1 MGIASRDATMLST
14 VFRRLARASP
24 MIVAASATA
33 LTPSMCETANIE
45 NLGES
50 VKAQSVK
57 QAHEMYKQA
66 AELGDLD
73 AMYRLGQN
81 YQRGVGTTKDIHH
94 ASELF
99 EAAANKG
106 HPQAMYA
113 LAILYLLGRGVEKD
127 RKRAQE
133 LAKKAA
139 SLGSMEAQ
147 AAMSAGNLF
156 TDAKADFG
164 RGRLSAYK

>member
-50 VKAQSVK
+50 AKAQSVR

-81 YQRGVGTTKDIHH
+81 YQRGVGTTKDIYH
-94 ASELF
+94 AAELF
-99 EAAANKG
+99 EAAAERG
-106 HPQAMYA
+106 HAQSMYA
-113 LAILYLLGRGVEKD
+113 LAILYMLGQGVDKNI
-127 RKRAQE
+127 
-133 LAKKAA
+133 KKAKELVRKSA
-139 SLGSMEAQ
+139 TLGCMQAHAAMEAT
-147 AAMSAGNLF
+147 NLF

-164 RGRLSAYK
+164 RGRMSAYN